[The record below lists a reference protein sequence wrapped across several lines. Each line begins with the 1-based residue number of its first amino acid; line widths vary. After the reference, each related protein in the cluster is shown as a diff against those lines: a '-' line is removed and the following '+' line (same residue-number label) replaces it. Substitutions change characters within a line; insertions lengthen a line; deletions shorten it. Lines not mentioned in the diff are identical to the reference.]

1 MKNEFNPKSNEM
13 QRVSVSVDDVIIS
26 DLRRLQPDFCE
37 AVNKLG
43 VVLEEMVKKLDLD
56 GSGLDVYLLH
66 YVADARQSLRSI
78 TELLEVPD
86 MHT

>member
-1 MKNEFNPKSNEM
+1 MKNEFNLKRNEM
-13 QRVSVSVDDVIIS
+13 QRVSVSDDDVIMA
-26 DLRRLQPDFCE
+26 DLRRLEPDFQD

-66 YVADARQSLRSI
+66 YVADARQSIRSI
-78 TELLEVPD
+78 AELLEQPGMD
-86 MHT
+86 T